1 MKNYNIITKIKVRL
15 IIIIAIIQHS
25 KRIKLIF
32 PYYIDFH
39 KKNKMDKELLK
50 RIYSNIIDN
59 TAHSIM
65 TGYSELDSILSTC
78 SRGSLITVGGVNSSG
93 KSSLLRN
100 VLINQTL
107 NNNKCVYFSLESS
120 RENFTKLLICT
131 YINIPLYKAFMNSAL
146 TKEAKLKLNTAI
158 NEMQDWDLEIY
169 DCSLYKLEKIIQE
182 IISIRPDYV
191 FIDGI
196 DEIRIN
202 EKFDTKEILKSLK
215 NITDKIK
222 ATIFITT
229 KINLG
234 TINNEFN
241 IPTNKDF
248 NDSEN
253 ILKYSEEVLIL
264 YRPDIYYMQDDMPE
278 GFKSKTINI
287 IATKNSKAIITLDFD
302 NRYGKIKEIINK

>member
-1 MKNYNIITKIKVRL
+1 
-15 IIIIAIIQHS
+15 
-25 KRIKLIF
+25 
-32 PYYIDFH
+32 
-39 KKNKMDKELLK
+39 MDKELLK

-120 RENFTKLLICT
+120 REKFTKLLICT